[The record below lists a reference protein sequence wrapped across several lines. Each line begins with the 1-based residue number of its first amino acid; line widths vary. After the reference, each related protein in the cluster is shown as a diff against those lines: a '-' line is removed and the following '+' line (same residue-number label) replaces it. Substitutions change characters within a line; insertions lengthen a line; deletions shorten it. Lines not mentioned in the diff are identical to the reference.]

1 MRTYSIVPSWVLA
14 ALTLSSALLLAAI
27 GGALWNVHMV
37 LSLLCL
43 VVSVLDGLYGAM
55 AIISI
60 FGDDEE

>member
-1 MRTYSIVPSWVLA
+1 MYIYSIVPSWVLA

-27 GGALWNVHMV
+27 GGALWNVHTV

-60 FGDDEE
+60 FEGDEE